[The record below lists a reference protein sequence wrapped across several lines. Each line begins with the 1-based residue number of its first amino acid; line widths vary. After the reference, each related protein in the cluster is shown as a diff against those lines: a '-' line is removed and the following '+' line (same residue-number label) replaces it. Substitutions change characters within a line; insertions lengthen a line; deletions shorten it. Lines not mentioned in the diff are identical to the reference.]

1 MSKIQSHSSYWMNDD
16 MWDDE
21 NDDVVLS
28 KDEISVHRITKLSAT
43 RRAVS
48 NFVNILTNRNDIEIK
63 FSSGQASYT
72 TGDVV
77 VIAADDNPDNFDTMV
92 GLALHEGSHIL
103 LSDFTFLREINSL
116 IDTVALHGGDYSW
129 NQRDITSY
137 LPDVSDHNMTVLRS
151 ICHPSLVKLLP
162 QYDRYNPNTYK
173 VGVHPQTLA
182 DEEAA
187 RKKYRERSR
196 QYISDLMDIM
206 NILEDRRIDQYVYRN
221 AGGYRPYYD
230 ALYEKYF
237 LNSDI
242 GKNLRWNPSWRELT
256 VENYKNRLLFA
267 IHPDSNPDAMPGL
280 RKIIELMDITNIDRV
295 APSGTPYWKNH
306 ATYND
311 MPVIW
316 QVANEIYVH
325 ILRFAALAEKNQS
338 TKTPTEQSAE
348 NSQASSDE
356 LDKATSDLPNLDP
369 ASSFTPRS
377 VDAPEKTKAGKDKP
391 TKFNSKRGAKA
402 VATAKQVVNGSLKK
416 KKATKKEIESAEAL
430 EKAQA
435 KMIDL
440 KGDGIPGG
448 QCMITRRMSDKL
460 FGEPWF
466 IFGNSYYSRHGHAER
481 QTSISMGRRMGA
493 ILEHKLQVRND
504 PIHTKNTRLQHG
516 SLDRRLLAQLGMDIT
531 SVFQKSRIDSFKP
544 AMLHLTLDASG
555 SMGGKKW
562 ERVMTVATALAY
574 VGTKV
579 RNIDTVISIRGGNDM
594 PIVSVVFDSRKDK
607 FHNWTKWASKL
618 YPNGATPEGLCYKA
632 IMGLITECAS
642 THDVYFINFS
652 DGEPGFSL
660 NTGNKAKGRRRWYSN
675 TCSYGGEL
683 AVNHTRQQIQTMRDS
698 GIKILSYF
706 ITDNRYNDHN
716 HYMANTMENFRKM
729 YGEDAVNVNIESS
742 MEVLRT
748 LNRLLLARG

>member
-16 MWDDE
+16 MWEDE
-21 NDDVVLS
+21 DHDVVLS
-28 KDEISVHRITKLSAT
+28 KDEISVQRIAKLSST

-48 NFVNILTNRNDIEIK
+48 NFVNILTGRNDIEIK
-63 FSSGQASYT
+63 FSSGQTSYT

-103 LSDFTFLREINSL
+103 LSDFTFLRQIHNL
-116 IDTVALHGGDYSW
+116 TDLMRIYDGDYSW
-129 NQRDITSY
+129 NTRDIESF
-137 LPDVSDHNMTVLRS
+137 LPAGDPNMTVFRS
-151 ICHPSLVKLLP
+151 ICHPALAKLLP
-162 QYDRYNPNTYK
+162 QFDRYTKYQ
-173 VGVHPQTLA
+173 VGVHPGTLGDA
-182 DEEAA
+182 EVT
-187 RKKYRERSR
+187 RKNYRERSQ

-242 GKNLRWNPSWRELT
+242 GKNLRWNASWRELT

-280 RKIIELMDITNIDRV
+280 RKIIEMMDITHIDRLS
-295 APSGTPYWKNH
+295 PSKSDSWKNSV
-306 ATYND
+306 TYDD

-316 QVANEIYVH
+316 KVANEIYVH
-325 ILRFAALAEKNQS
+325 ILRFAALAKKNQS
-338 TKTPTEQSAE
+338 TKTGTQQSSD

-356 LDKATSDLPNLDP
+356 VENATSDLPNLDQT
-369 ASSFTPRS
+369 SDFTPRD

-391 TKFNSKRGAKA
+391 TKFNSKRGEKA
-402 VATAKQVVNGSLKK
+402 VTAAKQVLNGNLKK

-448 QCMITRRMSDKL
+448 QCMVTRRMSDKL
-460 FGEPWF
+460 FGESWF
-466 IFGNSYYSRHGHAER
+466 IFGNGYYNRYGNEER
-481 QTSISMGRRMGA
+481 EKSIAMGRRMGA

-504 PIHTKNTRLQHG
+504 PVHTKNTRLQHG
-516 SLDRRLLAQLGMDIT
+516 NLDRRLLAQLGMDIT
-531 SVFQKSRIDSFKP
+531 SVFQKSRIDTFKP

-579 RNIDTVISIRGGNDM
+579 RNVDTVISIRGGNDM

-607 FHNWTKWASKL
+607 FHNWIKWASKL

-660 NTGNKAKGRRRWYSN
+660 NIGNKTKGRRRWYSN

-706 ITDNRYNDHN
+706 ITDSRYADHN
-716 HYMANTMENFRKM
+716 RTMEDFRKM

-742 MEVLRT
+742 TEVLRT